1 MVYTHFIGDRYPNSF
16 DEVRKDH
23 LCTKIFILLPWK
35 EIFTSDQGR
44 YENFEQAKHIDVH
57 LVETYEKY
65 GYKLIEVP
73 KDTVDNRIL
82 FILEPI

>member
-1 MVYTHFIGDRYPNSF
+1 MFTGDQ
-16 DEVRKDH
+16 E
-23 LCTKIFILLPWK
+23 
-35 EIFTSDQGR
+35 R

-57 LVETYEKY
+57 LVETYKKY